1 MEQIAERIKKFI
13 AMEGAGGLAL
23 GLAALLAFGLSN
35 SPLSPYYEALL
46 TQRLALDLGITTVNK
61 PLTLWINDGLMAVF
75 FFLVGLEIKREVLQ
89 GELSTRRQ
97 AMLPVFAAAGGVAA
111 PALIYVLINIGGGD
125 ALDGWAIPAA
135 TDIAFSI
142 AVLGLVGSRAPAT
155 LKVFLL
161 AVAIIDD
168 LAAIVI
174 IALFYTSSLSLPALG
189 LGAVAVMGLVA
200 LNRAR
205 VTHIAAYAAVGAV
218 LWLCVLKSGVH
229 ATLAG
234 VITAFAVPLF
244 GKKPMGPSPLHD
256 TIHALHPWVAFFV
269 LPVFAFANAGVPLDG
284 VTLASLA
291 APVPLGI
298 ALGLVLGKPIGI
310 LSAAALAVRLRI
322 AELPADLGWRLIAG
336 AALLCGIGFTMS
348 LFIGS
353 LAFSDPAR
361 IADVKLGVLAGS
373 VVAGVLGYSV
383 LRLMPA
389 GASQPGRAHA

>member
-23 GLAALLAFGLSN
+23 GFAALLAFGLSN
-35 SPLSPYYEALL
+35 SPLSPYYEAFL

-89 GELSTRRQ
+89 GELSTRQQ

-111 PALIYVLINIGGGD
+111 PALIYVLINLGGGD
-125 ALDGWAIPAA
+125 TLDGWAIPAA

-174 IALFYTSSLSLPALG
+174 IALFYTSNLSLPALG

-244 GKKPMGPSPLHD
+244 GRSPMGPSPLHD

-269 LPVFAFANAGVPLDG
+269 LPIFAFANAGVPLDG

-298 ALGLVLGKPIGI
+298 ALGLALGKPIGI

-322 AELPADLGWRLIAG
+322 AELPADLNWRLVAG

-373 VVAGVLGYSV
+373 VLAGVLGYSV